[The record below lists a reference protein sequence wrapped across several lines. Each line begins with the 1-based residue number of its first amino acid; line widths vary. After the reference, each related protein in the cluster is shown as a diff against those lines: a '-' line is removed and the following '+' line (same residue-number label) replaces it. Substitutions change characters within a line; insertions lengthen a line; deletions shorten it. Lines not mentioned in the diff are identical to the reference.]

1 MYNAQDLFPDTL
13 MHMKKI
19 RESNPLI
26 SWFKH
31 KEKKV
36 YVKNTRIVTISN
48 DMKKTIAE
56 TGCEPEKIDVVY
68 NWADTLNLH
77 HVDKS
82 KNLLMDELGIDKKKF
97 IVSYAGDIGLFQG
110 WDIITE
116 AAKILQEK
124 TDEICFALIGS
135 GSYKSQLLE
144 KIKRENIN
152 NVQVFPLQ
160 PASRLSEIYS
170 VGDMELV
177 PIERGITKMALPS
190 KTGVIM
196 SCGSPLLALV
206 DEKSEISNIIRERNI
221 GVALEHGSAE
231 KLAEAVIYCYK
242 NRDKLDA
249 WGNNARKFA
258 VENYSRKTQTQK
270 YYDIIQKLSK

>member
-1 MYNAQDLFPDTL
+1 
-13 MHMKKI
+13 
-19 RESNPLI
+19 
-26 SWFKH
+26 
-31 KEKKV
+31 
-36 YVKNTRIVTISN
+36 
-48 DMKKTIAE
+48 MKKTIAE